1 MHGMDQA
8 PAGHGQA
15 EAFVEQCRDAAEREP
30 TLFIEDDGEGDG
42 LRAQLHR
49 GSAERIGGLQPRH
62 LALLFQPLVLASQ
75 SVPLDFRPA
84 HIVAEPLMLT
94 AQIVEVLLRVTRRRR
109 ILWVPRHAPVM
120 PDSRAP
126 YKSKLLG
133 VSVPR
138 CVVDGE
144 ERISRALTR

>member
-1 MHGMDQA
+1 MRPNESPLCLLKMTA
-8 PAGHGQA
+8 
-15 EAFVEQCRDAAEREP
+15 
-30 TLFIEDDGEGDG
+30 
-42 LRAQLHR
+42 RATAC
-49 GSAERIGGLQPRH
+49 GGAERIGGLQPRH

-126 YKSKLLG
+126 YTSKLLG

-138 CVVDGE
+138 CVGDGE

>member
-1 MHGMDQA
+1 MRPNESPLCLLKMTA
-8 PAGHGQA
+8 
-15 EAFVEQCRDAAEREP
+15 
-30 TLFIEDDGEGDG
+30 
-42 LRAQLHR
+42 RATAC
-49 GSAERIGGLQPRH
+49 GGAERIGGLQPRH

-109 ILWVPRHAPVM
+109 ILGAEA
-120 PDSRAP
+120 RAR
-126 YKSKLLG
+126 YARFTRAVQEQTARCLG

>member
-49 GSAERIGGLQPRH
+49 GGAERIGGLQPRH
-62 LALLFQPLVLASQ
+62 LALLFQPL
-75 SVPLDFRPA
+75 
-84 HIVAEPLMLT
+84 ILT

-109 ILWVPRHAPVM
+109 ILWVPRHAPGM

-126 YKSKLLG
+126 YTSKLLG

-138 CVVDGE
+138 CVGDGE